1 MSFFN
6 LLTWKNNHMDL
17 RYVTDELHGNIK
29 INKLYVDGRDIDMN
43 KVNEKYASRLMDA
56 QRKITSYRILMLVLF
71 TLVVF
76 MPALLLSVIQANVLL
91 IGGIIVYTIVAYFL
105 VEAVNQVEIN
115 KVLYEIDNDEE
126 IHVQH

>member
-6 LLTWKNNHMDL
+6 LLTWQNRQMDL
-17 RYVTDELHGNIK
+17 RYVTDELHGTVK
-29 INKLYVDGRDIDMN
+29 ISKLYVDGRDVDME
-43 KVNEKYASRLMDA
+43 KVNDKYAQKLIDT